1 MKTATVAD
9 LRRKFTD
16 ISRWIEAGEQVQI
29 TRHGQPFATLIPTQ
43 EKKEARPWPNLNG
56 RLRKAFSNPVNGS
69 TAEELLDYLRGD
81 Y

>member
-43 EKKEARPWPNLNG
+43 EKKEAQPWPDLAARRN
-56 RLRKAFSNPVNGS
+56 KVFPHPVKGA
-69 TAEELLDYLRGD
+69 TAEEIVDYLRGD